1 MISQAFSHWGQSY
14 RVCKFRI
21 EHSCVSPNYVSLTII
36 ESFASYTVYTVESN
50 KKLHFVIAT
59 RQAYLQDTHSLY
71 LHCINTTFFL
81 RLPSEAFWPGC
92 QPYLC

>member
-21 EHSCVSPNYVSLTII
+21 EHNCVSPNYVSLRII
-36 ESFASYTVYTVESN
+36 NLGNPYESFASYTVYTVESN

-59 RQAYLQDTHSLY
+59 RQAYL
-71 LHCINTTFFL
+71 
-81 RLPSEAFWPGC
+81 
-92 QPYLC
+92 